1 MLLKKMVAGNYCCPG
16 ICLHCPRRHFLTVT
30 WDANTY
36 FFQIIFC
43 WSDAKLWL
51 TWGVES
57 CPRISPV
64 ALIVHFHP
72 YMRQACSSCPGLL
85 QSRASESSLP
95 KCTSKFNQF
104 VHFFLFFWACMSCE
118 LSWLTYSSKTIP
130 YPSIFYVYE
139 KEWKSWIRFQGIMYI
154 N

>member
-1 MLLKKMVAGNYCCPG
+1 MLLKKMVAANYCCPG
-16 ICLHCPRRHFLTVT
+16 ICLHCARRHFLTVT

-36 FFQIIFC
+36 FFQMIFC

-57 CPRISPV
+57 CPKISPM

-72 YMRQACSSCPGLL
+72 DMRQACSSCPGLL
-85 QSRASESSLP
+85 QSRASEYSLP

-104 VHFFLFFWACMSCE
+104 VYFFFPSELAWAVNSHG
-118 LSWLTYSSKTIP
+118 WLTLLKTIP
-130 YPSIFYVYE
+130 YPNIFYVYE
-139 KEWKSWIRFQGIMYI
+139 KGLKSWIHFQGIMYI

>member
-1 MLLKKMVAGNYCCPG
+1 MLLKKMVAANYRCPG
-16 ICLHCPRRHFLTVT
+16 ICLHCARRHFLTVT

-36 FFQIIFC
+36 FFQMIFC

-57 CPRISPV
+57 CPKISPM

-72 YMRQACSSCPGLL
+72 DMRQACSSCPGLL
-85 QSRASESSLP
+85 QSRASEYSLP

-104 VHFFLFFWACMSCE
+104 VYFFFLLSLHELWTLMADLLFWKPSPILTSFMCMKRDWNLE
-118 LSWLTYSSKTIP
+118 F
-130 YPSIFYVYE
+130 IF
-139 KEWKSWIRFQGIMYI
+139 KA
-154 N
+154 